1 MILNKVISLHCKCL
15 KINTMKKLLLLALLI
30 VLSCSK
36 DAKVAEPAPIP
47 PIIVAPPTPQF
58 DLVVSVTEGGSVD
71 NSGGTYDQ
79 DTSVTITATPILG
92 YEFTGWTGSNE
103 VSNVISVNLNTDITL
118 TANFELIE
126 VAEIQFTASI
136 IAGTGGVV
144 STPGGTL
151 NEGTVI
157 SITATANDGYEFI
170 GWTGSEEI
178 SNVIS
183 VTLSADISLT
193 ANFQLAE
200 IQFTASIIAG
210 TGGVVSTPGGTLNEG
225 TVISI
230 TATANDGYEFIGWT
244 GSEEISNVISVT
256 LSTDISITA
265 NFQII
270 QAAINYYSSGELITN
285 NNISTWFDR
294 SLDVY
299 GMRFLVAGAAGGQ
312 PAVSDEFAKKVAQFY
327 KLLINKDAAGINT
340 AAQEKMIRIISGE
353 IGFHQG
359 FPTGQRIGYGNAP
372 QYSPNPLT
380 DEGCND
386 YSGLCSLND
395 SMMLKDMIWYMS
407 PDNSGQIGDN
417 VIVEV
422 FEHLLH
428 TMQFL
433 GTRGA
438 VDGSLEA
445 LNMDE
450 REDVS
455 GTELFLAMKE
465 AYENGVFGIDD
476 YGGDINNSDK
486 FPIMLVEYQYLLTFG
501 MWEFGSELWDGGSLA
516 PEWSDNANTPEGI
529 QQNNPLGF
537 ALFNNYIAPVLSKPN
552 IATLRSIFQ
561 DNDGGESGYVP
572 D

>member
-1 MILNKVISLHCKCL
+1 MKHIFLISIIILVFF
-15 KINTMKKLLLLALLI
+15 
-30 VLSCSK
+30 SCSP
-36 DAKVAEPAPIP
+36 DEETQAPTNTVQTTTPEPETVA
-47 PIIVAPPTPQF
+47 VQYT
-58 DLVVSVTEGGSVD
+58 LTVTGVQ
-71 NSGGTYDQ
+71 GGTVTNGGTFDQ
-79 DTSVTITATPILG
+79 GTEVTITASANEG
-92 YEFTGWTGSNE
+92 YLFSGWTGSTE
-103 VSNVISVNLNTDITL
+103 TSNVISITLSADITL

-126 VAEIQFTASI
+126 LAETQFTATI
-136 IAGTGGVV
+136 IAGTGGIV
-144 STPGGTL
+144 STSGGTL

-157 SITATANDGYEFI
+157 SITASATDGYEFI
-170 GWTGSEEI
+170 GWTGSEETSNMI
-178 SNVIS
+178 SII
-183 VTLSADISLT
+183 LSADISLT
-193 ANFQLAE
+193 ANFQL
-200 IQFTASIIAG
+200 
-210 TGGVVSTPGGTLNEG
+210 
-225 TVISI
+225 
-230 TATANDGYEFIGWT
+230 
-244 GSEEISNVISVT
+244 
-256 LSTDISITA
+256 
-265 NFQII
+265 I
-270 QAAINYYSSGELITN
+270 QATTNYYVSGELVAN
-285 NNISTWFDR
+285 NNISEWFDR

-299 GMRFLVAGAAGGQ
+299 GMRFLVAGVAGGQ
-312 PAVSDEFAKKVAQFY
+312 PAVSDQFAKKVAQFY
-327 KLLINKDAAGINT
+327 KLLINKDAAGIDT
-340 AAQEKMIRIISGE
+340 TAQEKMIRIISGE

-372 QYSPNPLT
+372 QYSPNPLI
-380 DEGCND
+380 DEGC
-386 YSGLCSLND
+386 YGYTGLCELDN
-395 SMMLKDMIWYMS
+395 SMMLKDMIWYM
-407 PDNSGQIGDN
+407 PPGNSEQIGDN

-455 GTELFLAMKE
+455 GTDLFLAMKE

-501 MWEFGSELWDGGSLA
+501 MWEFGTELWDGGSLA

-529 QQNNPLGF
+529 QQYNPLGY

-552 IATLRSIFQ
+552 IITLRSMFQ
-561 DNDGGESGYVP
+561 DNNQGESGYQS